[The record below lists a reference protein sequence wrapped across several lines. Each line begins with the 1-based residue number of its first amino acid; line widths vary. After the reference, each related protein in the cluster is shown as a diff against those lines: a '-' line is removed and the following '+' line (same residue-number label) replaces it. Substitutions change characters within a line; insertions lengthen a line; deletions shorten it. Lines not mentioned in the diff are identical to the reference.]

1 MISYNNDSHSKT
13 DKKDHAALKC
23 IYFSNSED
31 QKKLFPQNLS
41 KTSFYYFEEECHFLR
56 LE

>member
-31 QKKLFPQNLS
+31 QKNYSPKTYPKHPSITLKRNL
-41 KTSFYYFEEECHFLR
+41 TF
-56 LE
+56 